1 MTDTPVTTE
10 NQNHAQVE
18 IEKAAYQLIKP
29 EDITTFSKELRKF
42 INASRLS
49 TKIRN
54 EEYVNVDGWK
64 FAGLNFG
71 LVPIVSEPIAM
82 HKDEIMHIL
91 YHEVEKRR
99 QGGTYREIEPFF
111 ASKNTDLADRYRE
124 KFKDKI
130 KKEIVHDFY
139 SYKCGCQIQ
148 SIDGK
153 VRGSGFASCSNIELA
168 KSSFDE
174 FAVMSMSQTRAIG
187 RAFKNVLGFIMKAA
201 GYVPTPTEEMDGS
214 YKNVVLDESSMLDV
228 KSALEACTTV
238 EEITR
243 LWNELDG
250 VTQHRTKS
258 LFTKRKTELT
268 KK

>member
-1 MTDTPVTTE
+1 MNTETLTVQQPQIETP
-10 NQNHAQVE
+10 
-18 IEKAAYQLIKP
+18 AYQLIKP
-29 EDITTFSKELRKF
+29 EDITSFSKELRKF
-42 INASRLS
+42 ITASRLS

-71 LVPIVSEPIAM
+71 LVPIVSEPIAI

-130 KKEIVHDFY
+130 KKEIIHDY
-139 SYKCGCQIQ
+139 YAYKCGCHIQ
-148 SIDGK
+148 DMNGT
-153 VRGSGFASCSNIELA
+153 VRGSGFATCSNIELA
-168 KSSFDE
+168 KTGFDE
-174 FAVMSMSQTRAIG
+174 YAVNSMSQTRSIG
-187 RAFKNVLGFIMKAA
+187 RAFKNVLGFLMKAA
-201 GYVPTPTEEMDGS
+201 GYVPTPTEEMDGAA
-214 YKNVVLDESSMLDV
+214 KNVVFDEGTIIDI
-228 KSALEACTTV
+228 KSALEGCTTV

-258 LFTKRKTELT
+258 MFTKRKTELNA